1 MACNKG
7 KIKLD
12 EERLYDDKEE
22 LYELRYKH
30 ARHPPKWKSW
40 RGTYVFDAIGC
51 CKNEI
56 WTSDIKSIK

>member
-30 ARHPPKWKSW
+30 ARHPPKWKAE
-40 RGTYVFDAIGC
+40 GEHMYLMP
-51 CKNEI
+51 
-56 WTSDIKSIK
+56 